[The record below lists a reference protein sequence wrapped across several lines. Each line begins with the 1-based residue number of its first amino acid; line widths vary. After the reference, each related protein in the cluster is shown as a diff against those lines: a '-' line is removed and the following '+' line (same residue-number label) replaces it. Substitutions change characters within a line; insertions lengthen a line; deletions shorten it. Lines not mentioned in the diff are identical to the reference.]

1 MSKSKHSP
9 TTLIEAVNYFADLD
23 VSNAF
28 VASLRWPNGP
38 VCPRCDG
45 KEHSFLTTRRM
56 WKCRACKK
64 QFSVKV
70 GTIFE
75 DSPLGLDKW
84 LPAMWLIANC
94 KNGISSYE
102 LGRGIGVTQ
111 KSAWFMLHRIRLA
124 MQTQTFEKMS
134 GQVEADESFIGGKRK
149 NMHKHK
155 KAKVNKGGQM
165 HMSAVMGLLER
176 KRGDKHHSTVRL
188 AHIPNTRMPSLE
200 RQIRENVE
208 EGSALYTDA
217 MPSYRRMKEI
227 SFGDAYDHAA
237 VDHAIAYVDGL
248 VHTNGLENFWS
259 LLKRT
264 IRGTYVSVDP
274 FHLFRYLDEQAFRFN
289 ERGGTDLTRFLAVL
303 KDVVGRRIM
312 YKDLISADMKPATT

>member
-1 MSKSKHSP
+1 MSNSP
-9 TTLIEAVNYFADLD
+9 TTLLDAVKYFADLNVAND
-23 VSNAF
+23 F

-38 VCPRCDG
+38 VSPRCEG
-45 KEHSFLTTRRM
+45 NEHSFLTTRRT
-56 WKCRACKK
+56 WKCKACKK

-84 LPAMWLIANC
+84 LPALWLLANC

-102 LGRGIGVTQ
+102 LARDLGITQ

-134 GQVEADESFIGGKRK
+134 GEVEADESFIGGKRK

-188 AHIPNTRMPSLE
+188 AHIPNTRMSALE
-200 RQIRENVE
+200 KQIREHVE
-208 EGSALYTDA
+208 EGSSLYTDA

-227 SFGDAYDHAA
+227 SFGDAYEHAA
-237 VDHAIAYVDGL
+237 VDHAVSYVDGL

-289 ERGGTDLTRFLAVL
+289 ERSGTDLTRFLTVL
-303 KDVVGRRIM
+303 TDVVGKRIM
-312 YKDLISADMKPATT
+312 FKDLISADMNPAAGV